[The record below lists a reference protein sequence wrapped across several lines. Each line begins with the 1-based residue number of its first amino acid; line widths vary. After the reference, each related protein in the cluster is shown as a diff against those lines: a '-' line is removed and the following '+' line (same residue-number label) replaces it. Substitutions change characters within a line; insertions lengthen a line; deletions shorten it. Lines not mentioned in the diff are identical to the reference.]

1 MSELIDIVKKG
12 GEPYQALIR
21 KAVEDPQRYAALH
34 EALALLFSE
43 DADESRRL
51 AIGAGIHVGDRHLAS
66 LVAETLVDTLQSD
79 QPLPDWTEAGVA
91 FVSELLVPTHS
102 LRQRVFVSCLSRPET
117 RLAGWKMS
125 RQQDA
130 ASMIPYVEALLS
142 EHPTEAKAVAIKFAL
157 VWQDSCERLAQMV
170 ATWSAVDEP
179 TFELF
184 LETMEVYLMRVRR
197 VRLWRTFLAIA
208 KPR

>member
-1 MSELIDIVKKG
+1 
-12 GEPYQALIR
+12 
-21 KAVEDPQRYAALH
+21 
-34 EALALLFSE
+34 
-43 DADESRRL
+43 
-51 AIGAGIHVGDRHLAS
+51 
-66 LVAETLVDTLQSD
+66 
-79 QPLPDWTEAGVA
+79 
-91 FVSELLVPTHS
+91 
-102 LRQRVFVSCLSRPET
+102 
-117 RLAGWKMS
+117 MS

-130 ASMIPYVEALLS
+130 ASMIPYVEALLT

-157 VWQDSCERLAQMV
+157 VWQDSCERLAQTV

-184 LETMEVYLMRVRR
+184 LETLEVYLMRVRR